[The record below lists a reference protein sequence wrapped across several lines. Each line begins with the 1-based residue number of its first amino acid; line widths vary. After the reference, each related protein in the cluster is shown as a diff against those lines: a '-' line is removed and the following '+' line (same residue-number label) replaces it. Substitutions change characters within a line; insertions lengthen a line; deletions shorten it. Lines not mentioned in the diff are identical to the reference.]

1 MDCITAAR
9 GAIVKAF
16 GLPRSY
22 NTSLEY
28 IQLIISIPIKIK
40 TLHCYY
46 YLYPKNDQHL
56 TSNNNINGIPCI
68 QEMIIMKTRF
78 YLQENRPKVI
88 ATNTHYFYIGC
99 VMVQED
105 IKKLKS

>member
-1 MDCITAAR
+1 
-9 GAIVKAF
+9 
-16 GLPRSY
+16 
-22 NTSLEY
+22 
-28 IQLIISIPIKIK
+28 
-40 TLHCYY
+40 
-46 YLYPKNDQHL
+46 
-56 TSNNNINGIPCI
+56 
-68 QEMIIMKTRF
+68 MKTRF

>member
-28 IQLIISIPIKIK
+28 IQLIISILIKIK
-40 TLHCYY
+40 TINYYYY
-46 YLYPKNDQHL
+46 YLYPKSDQHL
-56 TSNNNINGIPCI
+56 TSNNNINGITKYTGDDNNNI
-68 QEMIIMKTRF
+68 NINNKARDDHQR
-78 YLQENRPKVI
+78 
-88 ATNTHYFYIGC
+88 
-99 VMVQED
+99 
-105 IKKLKS
+105 

>member
-28 IQLIISIPIKIK
+28 IQLIISILIKIK
-40 TLHCYY
+40 TINYYY
-46 YLYPKNDQHL
+46 YLYPKSDQHL
-56 TSNNNINGIPCI
+56 TSNNNIILI
-68 QEMIIMKTRF
+68 IKLEMITKGE
-78 YLQENRPKVI
+78 LRPVLI
-88 ATNTHYFYIGC
+88 VLAF
-99 VMVQED
+99 MPSLLL
-105 IKKLKS
+105 IKNINNLTA

>member
-28 IQLIISIPIKIK
+28 IQLIIRILIKIK
-40 TLHCYY
+40 TINYYYY
-46 YLYPKNDQHL
+46 YLYPKSDQHL
-56 TSNNNINGIPCI
+56 TSNNNINGITKYTGDDNNNI
-68 QEMIIMKTRF
+68 NNKARDDHQR
-78 YLQENRPKVI
+78 
-88 ATNTHYFYIGC
+88 
-99 VMVQED
+99 
-105 IKKLKS
+105 